1 MIAKIA
7 SVLLLTACA
16 AVTLPVEAQ
25 DFPNRP
31 VHIVVPFS
39 AGGGGDLVVRSVAV
53 RLSEQMGQS
62 FVVENKVGAGGNIG
76 AEAVARSKPDGYTLL
91 EGGDHLT
98 LSKALYKTLGY
109 DTLKDL
115 VPVAGLSVGPHV
127 LLAHPS
133 FEANNL
139 AELIALAKAKPG
151 SISIAT
157 PGIGT
162 AQDLFA
168 SLLKSSAG
176 IDVVTVPYKG
186 GAALL
191 QDVLGGQ
198 VKVGVIGLAPVMAYL
213 KSGKLKA
220 LAVTTPKRSPML
232 PGVASATETVP
243 GLTSL
248 QWISLMAPAGTPDNV
263 VEKLAAETRK
273 ALQSAQVRELFAS
286 SGLETFPLSPAELR
300 KFMQEDFA
308 AFESAVRKTGV
319 RVE

>member
-115 VPVAGLSVGPHV
+115 FPVAGLSVGPHV